1 MIMADLPSK
10 VATSSRS
17 CCFVIASTQRW
28 YMTALCFFWMVCS
41 SIAHVQSMRRS
52 TFAYSPP
59 PFFVVPGSSVGS
71 HRIKC
76 AGACV
81 HSKGH
86 SYNLLSHPH
95 SEHVATWCGV
105 RSFFLQHFNLQKK
118 GGLSGVCGSLKSFR
132 ATFGQ
137 HTTRIKLLISW
148 DASMYP
154 LSLLDEQPGQEQV
167 LFFLHATRWVFHAF
181 SISMNSTQIGHEHS

>member
-1 MIMADLPSK
+1 MQDECNALVRRRRPLTSCRVCRLNDQQDQIRLQKILRRTCSFAVAAKSVLMIMADLPSK

-52 TFAYSPP
+52 TFAYFFP

-95 SEHVATWCGV
+95 SESQTAW
-105 RSFFLQHFNLQKK
+105 RL
-118 GGLSGVCGSLKSFR
+118 
-132 ATFGQ
+132 
-137 HTTRIKLLISW
+137 
-148 DASMYP
+148 Y
-154 LSLLDEQPGQEQV
+154 
-167 LFFLHATRWVFHAF
+167 
-181 SISMNSTQIGHEHS
+181 